1 MIGWACGDH
10 YLIRARLNLLKDDV
24 SHVFKSWPSESALTH
39 INQRS
44 HNSSS
49 KTDFYSC
56 KEWTM
61 LIFSSNIL
69 VQIISK
75 LRTSVFEHEK
85 MYVLLLYFCV
95 FPDDKISSW
104 VHLTVTSSS
113 RHLIKMCQITH
124 NFNPNVNSLQAY
136 FYNCLHFKKY
146 CLRII
151 FFALHSI
158 LYLFINEEGIL
169 YAFLL

>member
-1 MIGWACGDH
+1 MIGWARGDH
-10 YLIRARLNLLKDDV
+10 YLIRARLNLLKEDV

-39 INQRS
+39 TNQGS
-44 HNSSS
+44 QNSFSE
-49 KTDFYSC
+49 TDFYSC

-75 LRTSVFEHEK
+75 LRTSVFENEK

-124 NFNPNVNSLQAY
+124 NFNPNVNSFQEYLKNIASEFSLLCIL
-136 FYNCLHFKKY
+136 FYTF
-146 CLRII
+146 
-151 FFALHSI
+151 S
-158 LYLFINEEGIL
+158 
-169 YAFLL
+169 